1 MARQAGR
8 TGRGFRGRA
17 TVPYLMLLPY
27 TLVFAVFIVIPLLAA
42 VVLSFTSFNML
53 QAPRFNGLTNYVRL
67 LFDDDVFL
75 IAVRNTLVFAFLT
88 GPVGYILSFLF
99 AWFINDMGSR
109 LRTLLTLVFYAPS
122 LAGNVYFIW
131 MFIFS
136 GDTYGFINSRLMM
149 LGIIKEPIQWLYDVR
164 YNLWIVVLVILW
176 LSMGTGFLA
185 FVAGLQTLNQE
196 LFEAGSID
204 GVRNRFQELFYITL
218 PQMTPQLLFGAVL
231 TIASSFAVGYQS
243 MSLTGFPSTDYST
256 HTVVLHILDF
266 GFIRYEMGYASAV
279 AVVLFISVLVVWK
292 LINLGLRR
300 LGGDL

>member
-1 MARQAGR
+1 
-8 TGRGFRGRA
+8 
-17 TVPYLMLLPY
+17 MLLPY

-53 QAPRFNGLTNYVRL
+53 QVPRFNGLTNYVRL

-99 AWFINDMGSR
+99 AWFINDMGTR

-149 LGIIKEPIQWLYDVR
+149 LGIIKEPIQWLSDVR

-292 LINLGLRR
+292 LINTGLRR